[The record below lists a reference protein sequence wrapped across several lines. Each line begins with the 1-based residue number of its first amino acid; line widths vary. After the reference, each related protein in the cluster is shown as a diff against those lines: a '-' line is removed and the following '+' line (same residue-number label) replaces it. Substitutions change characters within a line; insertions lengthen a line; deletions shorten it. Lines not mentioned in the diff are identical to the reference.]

1 MKPEFAVVLVIFAF
15 LLLDLGIEIK
25 SETYTKERSMVKV
38 FLSLIGAFLF
48 FSLTFFVPRFVSNFK
63 SVCVVKDV
71 LLLFASFYVVRAVN
85 VLSPTK
91 DLKRFLPYVV
101 FALAFSLHVAV
112 LNLAFSGGVRI
123 LLVHLIRILILLGI
137 LQILLQLE
145 KRVHSAVRKPLVL
158 LTVFS
163 LILVFLLWESGR
175 LSPDVAFLKKLT
187 FTLFVTSVYIFAFEK
202 IDNYLSF
209 LKEKAKA
216 DYDSIKF
223 NVQVLLTVT
232 YLLILGKILL
242 TIPPFSLFFKR
253 LEEIYLINNELVKVS
268 VGNIVAS
275 VVTAVFLF
283 SSLNVGK
290 KLIKLLFPE
299 NRREVEGASAEALVF
314 NLGVLINVIIL
325 LYTLGITWKVLL
337 PVAGTL
343 GVGLGFG
350 LQTIMNNYV
359 SGFIL
364 MFSKKLKVGDIVE
377 LPSISITAL
386 GKPESSVFGK
396 IENIGILSTIVRTN
410 DGVEISIPNSQF
422 ISSPIVNFSYRD
434 PLVRIQIPIGVA
446 YSSDPKTVKEILLS
460 VAKEVKGVKS
470 FPPPSV
476 WFEELGDSALVFTTL
491 VWTNVRQNLG
501 IKSIISDFYFKAWY
515 KLKEAGIE
523 IPFPQN
529 DVWFRNRLEVEILK
543 GGKLDKSDS

>member
-216 DYDSIKF
+216 DYNSIKF

-242 TIPPFSLFFKR
+242 TIPPFSFFFKR
-253 LEEIYLINNELVKVS
+253 LEETYLINNELVKVS

>member
-48 FSLTFFVPRFVSNFK
+48 FSLTFFVPKFVSNFK

-123 LLVHLIRILILLGI
+123 LLVHFIRILILLGI

-163 LILVFLLWESGR
+163 LILAFLLWESGR

-223 NVQVLLTVT
+223 NVQILLTVT

-253 LEEIYLINNELVKVS
+253 LEEAYLINNELVKVS
-268 VGNIVAS
+268 IGNIVAS

-325 LYTLGITWKVLL
+325 LYTLGITWKILL
-337 PVAGTL
+337 PIAGTL

-377 LPSISITAL
+377 LPSMSVTAL

-460 VAKEVKGVKS
+460 VAKEVKGVES

>member
-1 MKPEFAVVLVIFAF
+1 LKPEFAVVLVIFAF

-216 DYDSIKF
+216 DYNSIKF

-242 TIPPFSLFFKR
+242 TIPPFSFFFKR
-253 LEEIYLINNELVKVS
+253 LEETYLINNELVKVS